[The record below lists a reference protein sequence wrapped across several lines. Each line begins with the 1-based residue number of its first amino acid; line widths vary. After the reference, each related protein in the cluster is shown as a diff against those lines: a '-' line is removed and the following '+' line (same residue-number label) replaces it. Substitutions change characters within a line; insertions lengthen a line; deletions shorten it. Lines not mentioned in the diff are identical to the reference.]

1 MGAKNGAGLWGGGQ
15 WGAPPNFYMH
25 PTPPQRS
32 VMYNGGGFTMPTGEL
47 RCVAP
52 QPILPSIAD
61 VLRSAAAGQDSLLGS
76 AMAAG
81 IFAPQTRAPHSPM
94 SPAIASGSRETSFPE
109 PDFANASASTP
120 VQAPLI
126 AQLAANIYD
135 GQNRLS
141 ATALPSAVNCG
152 TPCDI
157 PVALSLPSEPSEGTS
172 SSSGVATPPVLL
184 SDRRPLQAL
193 MFEEFL
199 REEHTSGVVV
209 VAERMPGSVHDDGG
223 QRPIAL
229 AGWVVLDVDRWWA
242 DVRRWTGE
250 PEAVNGVCHT
260 LHPCTLH
267 PNLAPHLRREEPNGA
282 LQRLTR
288 APSRRARVLHDA
300 AAARLQAAQPRAPPR
315 HLRARLRAPAHGRG
329 ARLPLRQRALPPVPP
344 ALARLPPWGLSP
356 RTSNVRGC

>member
-1 MGAKNGAGLWGGGQ
+1 MTVASAKNGAGLWGGGQ
-15 WGAPPNFYMH
+15 WGAPPNFYMD
-25 PTPPQRS
+25 PTPTQRS
-32 VMYNGGGFTMPTGEL
+32 GMYNRGGFTMPTGEL
-47 RCVAP
+47 RCVTP

-81 IFAPQTRAPHSPM
+81 IFAPQTLAPHSPI
-94 SPAIASGSRETSFPE
+94 SPATTPLASGSRETSFPE

-120 VQAPLI
+120 VQALI
-126 AQLAANIYD
+126 AQLAANIHD

-141 ATALPSAVNCG
+141 ATALPSAVNFG

-157 PVALSLPSEPSEGTS
+157 PVAPDTSLSLPSEPSEGTS

-193 MFEEFL
+193 VFEEFL

-209 VAERMPGSVHDDGG
+209 VTERMPGSVHLRDDGG

-229 AGWVVLDVDRWWA
+229 AGWVVLDVDRWWE

-250 PEAVNGVCHT
+250 PEAVNGGCHT
-260 LHPCTLH
+260 PHPCTLH
-267 PNLAPHLRREEPNGA
+267 PNRAPLLRREEPNGRRA
-282 LQRLTR
+282 LARHAR
-288 APSRRARVLHDA
+288 APLQPCDCHVACISFSPHSHPMLIRLCSASLSALPRSLLCLAGL
-300 AAARLQAAQPRAPPR
+300 ARLQPSDTRPLWQT
-315 HLRARLRAPAHGRG
+315 AR
-329 ARLPLRQRALPPVPP
+329 
-344 ALARLPPWGLSP
+344 S
-356 RTSNVRGC
+356 S